1 MDCGENIG
9 SKGRGNE
16 PPPLP
21 GYAELL
27 AKESLRSSCTEADEN
42 SRADEMNLRF
52 EPRPACKNLGV
63 ARFLVN
69 STLPL
74 PGAYPTEMFHRI
86 CNVDV
91 GPVDPDPFQRVI
103 EQLSRG
109 ADEWP
114 SRNILSVSRL
124 FSHEHDFG
132 IYTAFAENCL
142 ICSLPKI
149 TSLAGARC
157 ATQRRER
164 KLGRNE
170 SAGSGVFR

>member
-1 MDCGENIG
+1 
-9 SKGRGNE
+9 
-16 PPPLP
+16 
-21 GYAELL
+21 
-27 AKESLRSSCTEADEN
+27 
-42 SRADEMNLRF
+42 
-52 EPRPACKNLGV
+52 
-63 ARFLVN
+63 
-69 STLPL
+69 
-74 PGAYPTEMFHRI
+74 MFHRI

-142 ICSLPKI
+142 ICSLPRSQAWQALAARRNAVSE
-149 TSLAGARC
+149 SLGGMSPLAAVFFADPARDSLPV
-157 ATQRRER
+157 R
-164 KLGRNE
+164 L
-170 SAGSGVFR
+170 